1 MVKKQ
6 SCGFHADWLLTQAH
20 VLLEIFKLLKKLI
33 SFYDVFDIFLVLFH
47 YRCHLPLLFVG
58 LEHGQTKNFRLA
70 EKFFSQA
77 LAIAP
82 NDPFVL
88 HEMGVAAFHNAE

>member
-1 MVKKQ
+1 ML
-6 SCGFHADWLLTQAH
+6 SLSGFCDLTMFSFSP
-20 VLLEIFKLLKKLI
+20 IF
-33 SFYDVFDIFLVLFH
+33 F
-47 YRCHLPLLFVG
+47 RCHLPLLFVG

-88 HEMGVAAFHNAE
+88 HEMGVAEFHNAE